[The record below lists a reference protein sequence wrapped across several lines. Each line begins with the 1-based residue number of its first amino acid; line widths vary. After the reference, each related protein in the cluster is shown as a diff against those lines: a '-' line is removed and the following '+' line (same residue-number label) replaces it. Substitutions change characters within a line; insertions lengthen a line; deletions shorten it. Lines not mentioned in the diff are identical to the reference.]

1 MPKSRYREI
10 AEIGIPAVLE
20 SLVAVIITS
29 IDTKMIS
36 GLGSQALS
44 AVSFTSQ
51 PKQIFF
57 SVFFALG
64 TTVSI
69 YTAQA
74 TGREDAKE
82 GNVYFHSILR
92 MTVLLSLILGIG
104 AAVFAQPIMMLCNRQ
119 ADTLALSVRFFRVIM
134 GFSVFHAISI
144 VLNAAL
150 RGIGNTKV
158 TLIAAIANG
167 AVDIVVNYLL
177 IEGHCGFPRL
187 EIVGDAIGTV
197 AGTVAACGVSLF
209 FILRHSDFLTL
220 KGVLSVKKDPAVAKN
235 IRGKAGN
242 TVSENILTRLGFLI
256 SSIIV
261 SGLSSD
267 VTAVY
272 AVTMILLNYSFAFGD
287 GLQTAASSLIGRSNG
302 AGHYGEIKKYLR
314 SCLLTGAIV
323 SAVLS
328 VIYILGSSWF
338 FGLYFSDANS
348 IGQGIKYSYIAAL
361 LTFLQILRIIMVGS
375 MRGMGEVKIPRKMA
389 TLCVLIINPGVSFL
403 LTQVVHFGIWG
414 IWIGSVVSQAV
425 WFVMSC
431 IYTRRVNA
439 VENGAAR

>member
-1 MPKSRYREI
+1 MAKSRYREI

-167 AVDIVVNYLL
+167 AVDIVVNYLTQ
-177 IEGHCGFPRL
+177 EGTR
-187 EIVGDAIGTV
+187 
-197 AGTVAACGVSLF
+197 
-209 FILRHSDFLTL
+209 
-220 KGVLSVKKDPAVAKN
+220 KGVYTGLLSRP
-235 IRGKAGN
+235 
-242 TVSENILTRLGFLI
+242 
-256 SSIIV
+256 
-261 SGLSSD
+261 
-267 VTAVY
+267 
-272 AVTMILLNYSFAFGD
+272 
-287 GLQTAASSLIGRSNG
+287 
-302 AGHYGEIKKYLR
+302 
-314 SCLLTGAIV
+314 SC
-323 SAVLS
+323 
-328 VIYILGSSWF
+328 F
-338 FGLYFSDANS
+338 
-348 IGQGIKYSYIAAL
+348 
-361 LTFLQILRIIMVGS
+361 
-375 MRGMGEVKIPRKMA
+375 
-389 TLCVLIINPGVSFL
+389 
-403 LTQVVHFGIWG
+403 
-414 IWIGSVVSQAV
+414 
-425 WFVMSC
+425 
-431 IYTRRVNA
+431 
-439 VENGAAR
+439 